1 MNHEIRQTPAKIIE
15 KERKPPVRLGDF
27 VSQVDQ
33 EIPLALAEPW
43 DHVGLLLGDPDA
55 ILTGIVL
62 TLDVTEQTLEL
73 ADTFQ
78 ANLIVSHHP
87 LIFAPLQTL
96 RADIPE
102 QNLIRKLI
110 KKEMAVLALLTN
122 LDAVRG
128 GTADCLA
135 DALQLP
141 ERARTVFLPLSAD
154 PALSEDRDPVPGTV
168 CGHGRLLDLAEPV
181 DSRKLRSLIQN
192 RLGSSGVRQNSD
204 TVALLRRL
212 AVSPGR
218 LTRAGWTVWPQWKST
233 RS

>member
-110 KKEMAVLALLTN
+110 KKEMAVLALHTN

-141 ERARTVFLPLSAD
+141 ELFSCRCPLIRLFQKIGIRFRERYAAMAVCSILPSRWTAENCGPLYKTVLAAAAAAR
-154 PALSEDRDPVPGTV
+154 
-168 CGHGRLLDLAEPV
+168 
-181 DSRKLRSLIQN
+181 IQI
-192 RLGSSGVRQNSD
+192 RWRCF
-204 TVALLRRL
+204 
-212 AVSPGR
+212 AVWLFSPGR